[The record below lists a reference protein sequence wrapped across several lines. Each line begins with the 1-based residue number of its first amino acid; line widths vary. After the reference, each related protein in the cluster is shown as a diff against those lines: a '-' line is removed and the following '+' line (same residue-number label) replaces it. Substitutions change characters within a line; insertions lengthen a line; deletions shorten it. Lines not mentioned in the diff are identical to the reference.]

1 MYNPQSFDTFI
12 KYTDKLDLKKLVTG
26 LIGTTPDKVIVTDP
40 VYFDHL
46 NDILTEAHF
55 PLFKSWMIIKTVRSL
70 SGYLSEEFRQV
81 SGIYSRVLSGTDE
94 AMPQKKQRI
103 TLPLD
108 NSIK

>member
-1 MYNPQSFDTFI
+1 MGQLQI
-12 KYTDKLDLKKLVTG
+12 
-26 LIGTTPDKVIVTDP
+26 KVIVTDP

-46 NDILTEAHF
+46 NDILTEAHFPF

-94 AMPQKKQRI
+94 AMPQKKAAY
-103 TLPLD
+103 
-108 NSIK
+108 